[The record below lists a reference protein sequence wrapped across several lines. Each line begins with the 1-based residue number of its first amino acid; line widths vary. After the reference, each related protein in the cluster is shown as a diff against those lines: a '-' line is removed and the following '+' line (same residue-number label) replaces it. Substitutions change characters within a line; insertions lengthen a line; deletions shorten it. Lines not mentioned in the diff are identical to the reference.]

1 MTLSFTF
8 LGQLGSLITSRHAF
22 RSSWNFQKLMQ
33 VRYIYFWLKDI
44 SGFEN
49 FLSKIRGLIKLNKK
63 TMSNV
68 FFQFLMLNI
77 SSIKELLHKSS
88 EIQWNITETL
98 PRKLK
103 RKISWALSY
112 KILPPEITKTWEIA
126 ILGGTLGAWELMW
139 NSMVCMILW
148 ISENLSLYLLV
159 KNSFNFVFFLFFF
172 HLFWL
177 YFREYH

>member
-1 MTLSFTF
+1 MSLIQKQIFQGVKNVKNCILTLNFTF

-112 KILPPEITKTWEIA
+112 KILPPEITKTWYFW
-126 ILGGTLGAWELMW
+126 GYLGAWEPVW
-139 NSMVCMILW
+139 NSIVFLW
-148 ISENLSLYLLV
+148 FCE
-159 KNSFNFVFFLFFF
+159 FFKVSGSI
-172 HLFWL
+172 FWL
-177 YFREYH
+177 KTILTLS